1 MMEIQDQLEMP
12 SPSYRSSDLIP
23 LKEKLEIS
31 EGEYTLSYL
40 IYSEDEAVDSDQ
52 ANITDSVD
60 EIIQKNENVFHLWLE
75 ISK

>member
-1 MMEIQDQLEMP
+1 MP